1 MERQK
6 YIALVAEL
14 RQIVVAKALTLLDDH
29 DAAED
34 VAGGG
39 LMKLWERHEELHDD
53 TEKVKHLANVMAKN
67 LSLNVLRQRRRHPI
81 MRIFHRKEKDD
92 DDSFDISDI
101 PEPFTPHQYVED
113 KETGDIVLRAIS
125 QLPYN
130 WRKIVEMREYEKM
143 SFAEIALVLG
153 TTESSCRGLM
163 FKARA
168 KLLQIINRIS

>member
-6 YIALVAEL
+6 YISLVAEL

-34 VAGGG
+34 VAGEV

-81 MRIFHRKEKDD
+81 MRW
-92 DDSFDISDI
+92 
-101 PEPFTPHQYVED
+101 
-113 KETGDIVLRAIS
+113 L
-125 QLPYN
+125 
-130 WRKIVEMREYEKM
+130 W
-143 SFAEIALVLG
+143 
-153 TTESSCRGLM
+153 
-163 FKARA
+163 
-168 KLLQIINRIS
+168 

>member
-6 YIALVAEL
+6 YISLVAEL

-34 VAGGG
+34 VAGEV

-81 MRIFHRKEKDD
+81 MRFFITRRKTMTTRSTYPTFPSHSPLINMWKTKKRAT
-92 DDSFDISDI
+92 SFIAPLVSYL
-101 PEPFTPHQYVED
+101 T
-113 KETGDIVLRAIS
+113 TGERL
-125 QLPYN
+125 
-130 WRKIVEMREYEKM
+130 
-143 SFAEIALVLG
+143 
-153 TTESSCRGLM
+153 
-163 FKARA
+163 
-168 KLLQIINRIS
+168 